1 MAIIE
6 LEKVSYAYG
15 KSKSARNEAIGD
27 VSLKIEEGEYVGVI
41 GHTGS
46 GKSTL
51 IKHLNCILKP
61 TGGKIYIDGVDV
73 WKDKTTV
80 ARNRQNVGLVFQ
92 YPEYQLFE
100 ETVEKDIA
108 FGPKNLGL
116 SADEV
121 RFRVARA
128 IEMVGL
134 SSSLLGK
141 NPFELSGGEK
151 RRVAIAGILAMDP
164 NPTNPALT
172 VLIIAF
178 IVSLITTIANKYLV
192 DQDEMNEIQARSK
205 KLTSELREAQ
215 KKGDGKKVAE
225 LQARQTEM
233 MQDQSKMMTNSF
245 KPMIVTFVPIIL
257 IFFWMRSSVISGL
270 VIILPPS
277 VYWVTL
283 TPFWHFLGSFLYGGQ
298 ATIPYGIGWL
308 LWYMICTFG
317 MSQILRKFLG
327 FKQGF

>member
-1 MAIIE
+1 MPADIMGMI
-6 LEKVSYAYG
+6 YG
-15 KSKSARNEAIGD
+15 A
-27 VSLKIEEGEYVGVI
+27 
-41 GHTGS
+41 
-46 GKSTL
+46 
-51 IKHLNCILKP
+51 LNSI
-61 TGGKIYIDGVDV
+61 
-73 WKDKTTV
+73 
-80 ARNRQNVGLVFQ
+80 F
-92 YPEYQLFE
+92 
-100 ETVEKDIA
+100 
-108 FGPKNLGL
+108 
-116 SADEV
+116 
-121 RFRVARA
+121 
-128 IEMVGL
+128 
-134 SSSLLGK
+134 
-141 NPFELSGGEK
+141 NP
-151 RRVAIAGILAMDP
+151 ILAMDP

-215 KKGDGKKVAE
+215 KKGDGKKIAE
-225 LQARQTEM
+225 LQAKQTEM

-257 IFFWMRSSVISGL
+257 IFFWMRTSAISNL

-283 TPFWHFLGSFLYGGQ
+283 TPFWHFIGSFMYGGK

>member
-27 VSLKIEEGEYVGVI
+27 VSFKIEEGEYVGVI

-61 TGGKIYIDGVDV
+61 TGGKIYINGVDV

-164 NPTNPALT
+164 KILVFDEPTVGLDPAGKE
-172 VLIIAF
+172 ISPAGDRNERYRDGRPGAF
-178 IVSLITTIANKYLV
+178 FSGQPWQEAIERIYSYL
-192 DQDEMNEIQARSK
+192 
-205 KLTSELREAQ
+205 L
-215 KKGDGKKVAE
+215 
-225 LQARQTEM
+225 
-233 MQDQSKMMTNSF
+233 
-245 KPMIVTFVPIIL
+245 
-257 IFFWMRSSVISGL
+257 ISGIRQKPIDI
-270 VIILPPS
+270 VD
-277 VYWVTL
+277 
-283 TPFWHFLGSFLYGGQ
+283 
-298 ATIPYGIGWL
+298 
-308 LWYMICTFG
+308 
-317 MSQILRKFLG
+317 
-327 FKQGF
+327 

>member
-1 MAIIE
+1 MRQSFGGSFGGRKLAIIE
-6 LEKVSYAYG
+6 LENVSYAYD

-108 FGPKNLGL
+108 FGPRNLGL

-164 NPTNPALT
+164 KILVFDEPTVGLDPAGKEKILNIIKYYHRDENRT
-172 VLIIAF
+172 IVHVTHSMEDVARYADKVLI
-178 IVSLITTIANKYLV
+178 
-192 DQDEMNEIQARSK
+192 MN
-205 KLTSELREAQ
+205 
-215 KKGDGKKVAE
+215 DGKI
-225 LQARQTEM
+225 L
-233 MQDQSKMMTNSF
+233 SF
-245 KPMIVTFVPIIL
+245 DFVEETFKRASMLRSVGLDVPKIYEVFLKLKDKGFDVPLNVYTIQRALEVVKNIVE
-257 IFFWMRSSVISGL
+257 
-270 VIILPPS
+270 
-277 VYWVTL
+277 
-283 TPFWHFLGSFLYGGQ
+283 
-298 ATIPYGIGWL
+298 
-308 LWYMICTFG
+308 
-317 MSQILRKFLG
+317 RKANP
-327 FKQGF
+327 

>member
-1 MAIIE
+1 MADPMGM
-6 LEKVSYAYG
+6 VYG
-15 KSKSARNEAIGD
+15 ALNAIF
-27 VSLKIEEGEYVGVI
+27 
-41 GHTGS
+41 
-46 GKSTL
+46 
-51 IKHLNCILKP
+51 NPILS
-61 TGGKIYIDGVDV
+61 I
-73 WKDKTTV
+73 
-80 ARNRQNVGLVFQ
+80 
-92 YPEYQLFE
+92 
-100 ETVEKDIA
+100 
-108 FGPKNLGL
+108 
-116 SADEV
+116 
-121 RFRVARA
+121 
-128 IEMVGL
+128 
-134 SSSLLGK
+134 
-141 NPFELSGGEK
+141 
-151 RRVAIAGILAMDP
+151 DP

-192 DQDEMNEIQARSK
+192 DQDEMNEIQERNKAFQK
-205 KLTSELREAQ
+205 ELRDAQ
-215 KKGDGKKVAE
+215 KRGDGKKIAE

-257 IFFWMRSSVISGL
+257 IFFWMRTSVISGL
-270 VIILPPS
+270 VVILPPS

-283 TPFWHFLGSFLYGGQ
+283 TPFWHFIGHFLYGGN